1 MTDSMNLGIF
11 SNMNSAQT
19 QQLNSSAASAMQ
31 QNKNSSAAETA
42 LQSSQSSQE
51 ANTGAH
57 IKTTEANSKQNETTK
72 SQEPKEST
80 EVNSKDKNQQ
90 VKDKKTEDDK
100 ETEDFKEVMDKK
112 VKGKDDSKDS
122 EEKTTEVKTENKTQN
137 SETKET
143 ELSNEEIEEAV
154 KEVLA
159 TISEALGTNLDIDID
174 LDIKD
179 LNIKDLQKLEAAI
192 ELVREEIKTLIR
204 ETIENVAKIDMSN
217 MADLAT
223 KAELLDDLQTIDE
236 ELSEELDSIKNQKQ
250 IKLEDSKGPKFESS
264 EGKIDISGLE
274 KTEEIELK
282 QLDVEKEVKAKKEV
296 KVEQDQEIKLQ
307 HEINLEALQ
316 KDRQQKPQEQVKQE
330 VRIEI
335 EKLQDKVSSKMA
347 DQIKKEAVKVEAQ
360 TQSQDGD
367 KRVNKDGERFLD
379 KIRFVEVEKADKQIK
394 TDVKAKVNLDAKTKQ
409 FLIDSAKELKQMMTE
424 KIQSRVNNVK
434 DVNLELNIQI
444 EDVDITDN
452 SKSNGLSSLVNKT
465 FQNLGFDNNIQ
476 NVKGA
481 DLVNIIKD
489 KAQSAPVNSSQTL
502 KFQLIPKELGKVD
515 ITINKDASGMTI
527 KVVAETDAAVKVLKT
542 DMANLSNALKE
553 KGVEIKDIEV
563 SRANSE
569 ATQNQN
575 QKDDFNEARE
585 EQRKKFVEG
594 KPHWLE
600 EGEEEAQSFDS
611 QLEGIMKTWN

>member
-19 QQLNSSAASAMQ
+19 QQLNGSAASAMQ

-42 LQSSQSSQE
+42 LQSNQSSQE
-51 ANTGAH
+51 ANTGAQF
-57 IKTTEANSKQNETTK
+57 KTTEANSKQNETNK

-100 ETEDFKEVMDKK
+100 ETKDFKEVMDKK
-112 VKGKDDSKDS
+112 VKGKDESKDS

-223 KAELLDDLQTIDE
+223 EAELLDDLQTIDE

-296 KVEQDQEIKLQ
+296 KVEQEQEIKLQ

-476 NVKGA
+476 NVKGP
-481 DLVNIIKD
+481 DLANIVQD

-569 ATQNQN
+569 AAQNQN

-600 EGEEEAQSFDS
+600 EGEEESFDS